1 VSDSLQT
8 HGFPV
13 LHYLPQFAQ
22 THVHWVDDAI
32 HLVLCHSLP
41 LLPSVFPPIRVF
53 SNESS
58 LHQSFGASASVL
70 PMNIQGWFPLG
81 MIGLISLVNR
91 TTKDCART
99 AFYNLWSN
107 WTTSGTKNVARLK
120 LGVFLLYLLLSAL
133 TVTQCLP
140 LSMLIPP
147 VPPRPLLSWGGSVAL
162 NLLSLAWTQ
171 LGSRPPRGAHGTAR
185 CHVFSLSFGSFL
197 LFTAAPF
204 WVTPSRCMEDAFS
217 EPCVLWSLYSVFT
230 LN

>member
-1 VSDSLQT
+1 MSDSLQT

-13 LHYLPQFAQ
+13 LHYLPEFAQ

-32 HLVLCHSLP
+32 HLILCHSLP
-41 LLPSVFPPIRVF
+41 LLPSVFPRIRVF

-70 PMNIQGWFPLG
+70 PMSIQGWFPLG

-107 WTTSGTKNVARLK
+107 WTMSGTKNVARLK

-140 LSMLIPP
+140 LSRSFHLCHH
-147 VPPRPLLSWGGSVAL
+147 VPSFPGGVLWLWIFLVSPGHSWDHALLEEHTALPDAMFSLFLLVHSFSLLQPLL
-162 NLLSLAWTQ
+162 
-171 LGSRPPRGAHGTAR
+171 
-185 CHVFSLSFGSFL
+185 
-197 LFTAAPF
+197 
-204 WVTPSRCMEDAFS
+204 E
-217 EPCVLWSLYSVFT
+217 
-230 LN
+230 